1 MSSDFHQF
9 LAHAADEVETRIGS
23 NAPSALMRT
32 IERERVVR
40 LVSPEER
47 AEILRLYANG
57 TGVSIADLARNFG
70 RQHSHITHI
79 VANKP
84 PAPKKRPAL
93 EAEILA
99 GHELNDIAKRHGVGI
114 AYMRSIHREMVSRGK
129 IGKGGAA

>member
-57 TGVSIADLARNFG
+57 TGVSIADLARKFS

-84 PAPKKRPAL
+84 QKPKLRPAL

-99 GHELNDIAKRHGVGI
+99 GRELGDIAKRHGVGI

-129 IGKGGAA
+129 IRKERAA

>member
-1 MSSDFHQF
+1 MSSDFHAF
-9 LAHAADEVETRIGS
+9 LAHTADEVETRIGA

-32 IERERVVR
+32 IEREKVCRM
-40 LVSPEER
+40 VSPEER

-57 TGVSIADLARNFG
+57 TGVSIADLARKFN

-93 EAEILA
+93 EAEIIA
-99 GHELNDIAKRHGVGI
+99 GRELDDIAKRHGVGI

-129 IGKGGAA
+129 IGKGGVA